1 MIAKQGGLLMTQ
13 SRSQQVSLQDTRYY
27 HLISRCVRRAYLCGE
42 DVYSKQSFEHR
53 RQWMVDRIRFL
64 SSIFAIDIAAY
75 AVMSNHYHLVVYV
88 DEDEAI
94 SWSNE
99 EVCARWLQLYNNH
112 PLVERLQKSTC
123 SCQAEIEAALEII
136 QTWRNRLA
144 DLSWL
149 MRNLNEYIARKAN
162 QEDNCQGRFWEGRF
176 KSQALL
182 DEKALLACMAYV
194 DLNPIRA
201 KMADSVQTSQY
212 TSIFERIHNKA
223 STIDKKDKLP
233 FITKPLLGFIGNE
246 HQQSLKGIAFSLL
259 DYLTLIEETGMII
272 REDKR
277 GYLKPKTYPLLNQ
290 LGLSNAHWLELAQS
304 FGKQYHLAVGSIDEL
319 LAFAAHTNKHWIS
332 GQRQQSSIF
341 Q

>member
-1 MIAKQGGLLMTQ
+1 MTQ
-13 SRSQQVSLQDTRYY
+13 SRSKQVSLQDTRYY

-42 DVYSKQSFEHR
+42 DAYTQQSYEHR

-64 SSIFAIDIAAY
+64 TSIFAIDIAAY

-88 DEDEAI
+88 DEDEANT
-94 SWSNE
+94 WSDE
-99 EVCARWLQLYNNH
+99 DVIERWQKLYHSH
-112 PLVERLQKSTC
+112 PLVERLQKGLS
-123 SCQAEIEAALEII
+123 SCQAEIDKAQEII
-136 QTWRNRLA
+136 NKWRARLA

-149 MRNLNEYIARKAN
+149 MRSLNEFIARKAN
-162 QEDNCQGRFWEGRF
+162 REDNCKGRFWEGRF

-201 KMADSVQTSQY
+201 KMADSVQSAQY

-223 STIDKKDKLP
+223 SNIDVKEQLP
-233 FITKPLLGFIGNE
+233 FTVKPLLGFIGNAYM
-246 HQQSLKGIAFSLL
+246 QSPKGITFSLL
-259 DYLTLIEETGMII
+259 DYLTLVEETGKII

-277 GYLKPKTYPLLNQ
+277 GYLSEQVSPLLQQ
-290 LGLSNAHWLELAQS
+290 LGLSREDWLQLAQH
-304 FGKQYHLAVGSIDEL
+304 FGKQYHQAVGSIEVL
-319 LAFAAHTNKHWIS
+319 CAFAAHTDKRWIS
-332 GQRQQSSIF
+332 GQRQQAEIF